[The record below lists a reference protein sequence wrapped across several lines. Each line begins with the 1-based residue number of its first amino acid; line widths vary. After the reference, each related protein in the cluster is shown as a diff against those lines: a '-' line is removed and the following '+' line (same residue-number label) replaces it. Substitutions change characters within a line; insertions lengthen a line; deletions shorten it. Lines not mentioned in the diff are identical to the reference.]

1 MFKNNFV
8 CSILLIGLIIPFGA
22 IAKVSPKEADQ
33 LGKRLTPMGA
43 VRSGNRSGSIPEWK
57 GGLTKAPDDYTKG
70 QFHTDPFASDKIDHV
85 INSKNYKQF
94 EKYLTAGQ
102 IAILEKYP
110 KFSMHVYPSHRS
122 AAYPQFVYDA
132 VKKNALSAELM
143 EYGTGVTETIMSSPF
158 PIPKNGA
165 EVLWNHT
172 LRYRGLKWDHVSS
185 TLNTTESGEKS
196 IFTREYKYYFA
207 YSEQGITLDEID
219 NKIFYGKRKTIAPA
233 KFSGQLTLVHETL
246 DQVRS
251 PRKAWVYMPG
261 QRRVRRS
268 PNLSYDTSDIDSNGI
283 RTIDQVDMFN
293 GAPNLY
299 NWNLLGKEE
308 KYVPYN
314 AYKLHEAG
322 LSINTIAGKNYINPE
337 LIRYEP
343 HRVWVVE
350 AILRTGMNHVYH
362 KRRYYFDEDSWQIV
376 SVEEYDEED
385 QLVQHT
391 EAHTINYY
399 DVPMIYST
407 LEVTYDLLS
416 GRYFIEGLDNQR
428 SPINMDVDFKR
439 RAFTSSALRR
449 EAR

>member
-1 MFKNNFV
+1 MFKK
-8 CSILLIGLIIPFGA
+8 ILGFPILMLCLFLSSGA
-22 IAKVSPKEADQ
+22 LAKVSFVEAEQ
-33 LGKRLTPMGA
+33 LGKSLTPMGA
-43 VRSGNRSGSIPEWK
+43 EKAGNKSGSIPAWGRGITQVNTGFEK
-57 GGLTKAPDDYTKG
+57 GR
-70 QFHTDPFASDKIDHV
+70 FHPDPFSKDEIQAV
-85 INSKNYKQF
+85 INSENWKAF
-94 EKYLTAGQ
+94 EQHLTPGQ
-102 IAILEKYP
+102 IALMQKYP
-110 KFSMHVYPSHRS
+110 NYSMHIYPSHRS

-132 VKKNALSAELM
+132 VRKNAETAELM
-143 EYGTGVTETIMSSPF
+143 KYGTGVTDTIMSSPF

-172 LRYRGLKWDHVSS
+172 LRYRGLRWEHVSS
-185 TLNTTESGEKS
+185 TLNTTSSGYKS

-219 NKIFYGKRKTIAPA
+219 NKIFFGKRKTLAPA

-251 PRKAWVYMPG
+251 PRKAWIYMPG

-268 PNLSYDTSDIDSNGI
+268 PNLSYDTSDIDSNGL

-299 NWNLLGKEE
+299 NWNLLGKQE

-314 AYKLHEAG
+314 AYKLHEGG
-322 LSINTIAGKNYINPE
+322 LSINKIAGQHYVNPD

-350 AILRTGMNHVYH
+350 AKLRTGMKHVYH

-376 SVEEYDEED
+376 SIEEYNEEGE
-385 QLVQHT
+385 LIQHT

-407 LEVTYDLLS
+407 LEVTYDLPS
-416 GRYFIEGLDNQR
+416 GRYFVEGLDNQR
-428 SPINMDVDFKR
+428 LPINMDVDFKR

>member
-1 MFKNNFV
+1 MFKNKV
-8 CSILLIGLIIPFGA
+8 LCSLLLMGLMIPYGA
-22 IAKVSPKEADQ
+22 LAKVSPKEADQ

-43 VRSGNRSGSIPEWK
+43 ERAGNKSGTIPKWK
-57 GGLTKAPDDYTKG
+57 GGLTQAPSDYVEG
-70 QFHTDPFASDKIDHV
+70 QFHADPFAGDKIDFV
-85 INSKNYKQF
+85 INSKNYKKF
-94 EKYLTAGQ
+94 EKFLTAGQ
-102 IAILEKYP
+102 IAIMEKYP
-110 KFSMHVYPSHRS
+110 SFSMHVYPSHRS

-132 VKKNALSAELM
+132 VKNNAVTAELM
-143 EYGTGVTETIMSSPF
+143 DYGTGVTETIMSSPF
-158 PIPKNGA
+158 PIPKTGA

-185 TLNTTESGEKS
+185 TLNTTSTGEKS

-251 PRKAWVYMPG
+251 PRKAWIYMPG

-268 PNLSYDTSDIDSNGI
+268 PNLSYDTSDIDSNGL

-299 NWNLLGKEE
+299 NWKLLGKQE

-322 LSINTIAGKNYINPE
+322 LSINKIAGKHYINPD

-350 AILRTGMNHVYH
+350 ANLRTGVKHIYH

-376 SVEEYDEED
+376 SVEEYNEEGE
-385 QLVQHT
+385 LVQHT

-407 LEVTYDLLS
+407 LEVTYDLPR

-428 SPINMDVDFKR
+428 SPLNMDVDFTR

>member
-1 MFKNNFV
+1 MFKNKFL
-8 CSILLIGLIIPFGA
+8 CSLILMGLMIPCGA
-22 IAKVSPKEADQ
+22 MAKVSLKEADQ

-43 VRSGNRSGSIPEWK
+43 VRAGNKSGSIPEWK
-57 GGLTKAPDDYTKG
+57 GGLTQSPSGYVEG
-70 QFHTDPFASDKIDHV
+70 EFHTDPFAGDKIDVV
-85 INSKNYKQF
+85 INSKNYQKF

-102 IAILEKYP
+102 IAIMEKYP
-110 KFSMHVYPSHRS
+110 SFSMHVYPSHRS

-132 VKKNALSAELM
+132 VKKNAVTAELM
-143 EYGTGVTETIMSSPF
+143 DYGTGVTQTIMSSPF
-158 PIPKNGA
+158 PIPKTGA

-185 TLNTTESGEKS
+185 TLNTTSTGNKS

-251 PRKAWVYMPG
+251 PRKAWIYMPG

-268 PNLSYDTSDIDSNGI
+268 PNLSYDTSDIDSNGL

-299 NWNLLGKEE
+299 NWKLLGKQE

-322 LSINTIAGKNYINPE
+322 LSINKIAGKHYINPN

-350 AILRTGMNHVYH
+350 ANLRTGMKHIYH

-376 SVEEYDEED
+376 SIEEYNEEGE
-385 QLVQHT
+385 LVQHT

-407 LEVTYDLLS
+407 LEVTYDLPT

-428 SPINMDVDFKR
+428 SPLNMDVDFTR